1 MPHRYRD
8 PVTHTDDQIHCIT
21 AHPDYSMASL
31 EELRWQAY
39 AMPCSGSAS
48 TTEQLEEPVASLQN
62 AMKTLLADP
71 TFADVTFEVD
81 GEEVRAHRSILSARS
96 PTFKAMFTS
105 GLSESAE
112 GAVIKL
118 DCNKRIFEDVLK
130 YIYTEQ
136 VTLTDVDTA
145 IEMLGRAEEYF
156 LPGLKKECESILLKQ
171 YLTEDTATSLM
182 VVADMYRTPALKK
195 ACVDFILRNSR
206 SVNVA
211 ELDKAMLAELLVTA
225 CSITAPAPTVPRTT
239 GPFAAWGT
247 TTLATTPTPPAF
259 G

>member
-1 MPHRYRD
+1 
-8 PVTHTDDQIHCIT
+8 
-21 AHPDYSMASL
+21 MASL

-39 AMPCSGSAS
+39 AMKPCLGLAS
-48 TTEQLEEPVASLQN
+48 TTEQSEEPVVSLQD
-62 AMKTLLADP
+62 AMQALLVDP

-130 YIYTEQ
+130 YIYTGQ
-136 VTLTDVDTA
+136 VSFTDVDTA

-156 LPGLKKECESILLKQ
+156 LPGLKKECENVLVSQ
-171 YLTEDTATSLM
+171 YLTEDTATSLI

-195 ACVDFILRNSR
+195 ACVDFILRNTQ
-206 SVNVA
+206 SVNVT
-211 ELDKAMLAELLVTA
+211 ELDKAMLAELLVAA
-225 CSITAPAPTVPRTT
+225 CSITPHRPAFPTPVPRTT
-239 GPFAAWGT
+239 GPFSAWGGGGRST
-247 TTLATTPTPPAF
+247 TTLAAAPTPPAF